1 MKTRTITTESGEVTY
16 SPDFLD
22 ELEHVAEL
30 MDVDGEMF
38 LRSIGYLHVVK
49 FMESREDLSA
59 AYTDEFSGELFLETQ
74 RLMESFAISR
84 ISDDSDV
91 LD

>member
-1 MKTRTITTESGEVTY
+1 MRTRTITTGSGEVIY
-16 SPDFLD
+16 SPDLLD
-22 ELEHVAEL
+22 EFEHVARL
-30 MDVDGEMF
+30 MGADGDML

-59 AYTDEFSGELFLETQ
+59 AFSDELSGELFLETQ
-74 RLMESFAISR
+74 RFMESFATSR

>member
-1 MKTRTITTESGEVTY
+1 MKTRTITTESGEVIY
-16 SPDFLD
+16 SPDLLD
-22 ELEHVAEL
+22 ECEHVARL
-30 MDVDGEMF
+30 LDVDGDML

-59 AYTDEFSGELFLETQ
+59 AFSDELSGELFLETQ
-74 RLMESFAISR
+74 RFMESFATSR